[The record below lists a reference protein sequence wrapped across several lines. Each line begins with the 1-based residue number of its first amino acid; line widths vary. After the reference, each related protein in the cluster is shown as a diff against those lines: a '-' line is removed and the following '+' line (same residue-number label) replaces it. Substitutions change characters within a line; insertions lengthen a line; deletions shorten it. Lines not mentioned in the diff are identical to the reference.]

1 MNNDLAHDRDV
12 MLDEDDRRRKE
23 RLLRAWADDLDRKG
37 FSDLQVNLDS
47 FPIKPQGFGEHV
59 PDIVATRKDGRR
71 LVGEIWLCESLDK
84 DDSMFSRAMS
94 YAYRGDIVMLLVP
107 YDCLEESES
116 LLLEWGLSSEVFV
129 QGILE

>member
-1 MNNDLAHDRDV
+1 

-23 RLLRAWADDLDRKG
+23 RLVQAWADDLDRKG
-37 FSDLQVNLDS
+37 FSDLQVNLET

-71 LVGEIWLCESLDK
+71 LVGEIWLCGSLDR
-84 DDSMFSRAMS
+84 DDSLFSRAMS

-107 YDCLEESES
+107 FDCLDAAEE
-116 LLLEWGLSSEVFV
+116 LVREWGLSSEIFV
-129 QGILE
+129 QAILDDEL

>member
-1 MNNDLAHDRDV
+1 

-23 RLLRAWADDLDRKG
+23 RLVQAWADDLDRKG
-37 FSDLQVNLDS
+37 FSDLQVNLES

-71 LVGEIWLCESLDK
+71 LVGEIWLCGSLDK
-84 DDSMFSRAMS
+84 NDRVFSRVMS

-107 YDCLEESES
+107 FDCLDSAEEMVRG
-116 LLLEWGLSSEVFV
+116 WGLSSEIFV
-129 QGILE
+129 QAILDHEL

>member
-1 MNNDLAHDRDV
+1 MNIALTYNQDA

-23 RLLRAWADDLDRKG
+23 RLLQAWADDLDRKG
-37 FSDLQVNLDS
+37 FSDLRVNLDS
-47 FPIKPQGFGEHV
+47 FPIKPQGFSEHV

-84 DDSMFSRAMS
+84 DDRIFSRAMS

-107 YDCLEESES
+107 FDCLDAAED
-116 LLLEWGLSSEVFV
+116 LVHEWGLSSEIFV
-129 QGILE
+129 QAILE

>member
-1 MNNDLAHDRDV
+1 

-23 RLLRAWADDLDRKG
+23 RLVQAWADDLDRKG
-37 FSDLQVNLDS
+37 FSDLQVNLES

-71 LVGEIWLCESLDK
+71 LVGEIWLCGSLDK
-84 DDSMFSRAMS
+84 NDRVFSRVMS

-107 YDCLEESES
+107 FDCLDAAEE
-116 LLLEWGLSSEVFV
+116 LVREWGLSSEIFV
-129 QGILE
+129 QAILDDEL

>member
-1 MNNDLAHDRDV
+1 

-23 RLLRAWADDLDRKG
+23 RLVQAWADDLDRKG
-37 FSDLQVNLDS
+37 FSDLQVNLET

-71 LVGEIWLCESLDK
+71 LVGEIWLCGSLDK
-84 DDSMFSRAMS
+84 NDRVFSRVMS

-107 YDCLEESES
+107 FDCLDAAEE
-116 LLLEWGLSSEVFV
+116 LVREWGLSSEIFV
-129 QGILE
+129 QAILDDEL

>member
-1 MNNDLAHDRDV
+1 MNNDLAHDRDA

-23 RLLRAWADDLDRKG
+23 RLLQAWADDLDRKG

-47 FPIKPQGFGEHV
+47 FPVKPQGFGEHV

-84 DDSMFSRAMS
+84 DDRMFSRAMS

-107 YDCLEESES
+107 FDCLDAAED
-116 LLLEWGLSSEVFV
+116 LVREWSLSSEIFV
-129 QGILE
+129 QAILE

>member
-1 MNNDLAHDRDV
+1 
-12 MLDEDDRRRKE
+12 MLDEEDRRRKE
-23 RLLRAWADDLDRKG
+23 RLLQAWADDLDRKG
-37 FSDLQVNLDS
+37 FSDMQVNLDS

-84 DDSMFSRAMS
+84 NYHVFSRIMS

-107 YDCLEESES
+107 FDCLDAAEE
-116 LLLEWGLSSEVFV
+116 LVREWGLFSEIFV
-129 QGILE
+129 QAILD